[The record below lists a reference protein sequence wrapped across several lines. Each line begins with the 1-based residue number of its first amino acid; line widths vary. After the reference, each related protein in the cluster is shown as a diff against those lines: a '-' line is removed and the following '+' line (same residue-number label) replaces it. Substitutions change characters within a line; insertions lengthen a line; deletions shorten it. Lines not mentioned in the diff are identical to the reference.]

1 MAKKDGKNKSN
12 KKGKGGDNVENVDE
26 LLLSGTEVENNG
38 DNKIE
43 VSDENETST
52 ENVVVDFDGN
62 QLPEATL
69 NVAEAVKE
77 IETDGKKDKKEK
89 NVEVTKSSQKPKD
102 DTKASEK
109 TEENVSSEEISPDD
123 IKMIVDKIVSSM
135 GIDPSNIPNV
145 KIDQTQKTNFL
156 KLFEEKMVSVE
167 LDNKTKKVLSCVM
180 PKLLDTG
187 GVIALTVNLITASS
201 EDIIKIFKKD
211 IDPVYKPLLD
221 NITFVPSRGTDIV
234 INSIVSAL
242 SNAVPDN
249 STDLQERLLNK
260 IGFTNKRVAKYL
272 EKNPERE
279 EDMNKFLDVLTDL
292 VTFAEDPVQ
301 VINSITKNMC
311 NDGFP
316 SEFIFAT
323 KVGL

>member
-38 DNKIE
+38 DKKVE
-43 VSDENETST
+43 VSDKNETST

-89 NVEVTKSSQKPKD
+89 KEKNDSSQKPKD

-109 TEENVSSEEISPDD
+109 TEENVSSEEIEISPED
-123 IKMIVDKIVSSM
+123 IKTIVDKIVSSM
-135 GIDPSNIPNV
+135 GIDPSNIPNA

-187 GVIALTVNLITASS
+187 VIALTVDLITASS
-201 EDIIKIFKKD
+201 EDIIKIVKKD

-221 NITFVPSRGTDIV
+221 NITFVPSRGMDIV
-234 INSIVSAL
+234 INSMMSAF

-260 IGFTNKRVAKYL
+260 IGFTNKRVGKYL

>member
-1 MAKKDGKNKSN
+1 MAKNKTN
-12 KKGKGGDNVENVDE
+12 KKGNKKEGNINVENMDD
-26 LLLSGTEVENNG
+26 LLLSGIEENTGDTQTDATEEN
-38 DNKIE
+38 I
-43 VSDENETST
+43 
-52 ENVVVDFDGN
+52 VVDFDGN
-62 QLPEATL
+62 QLPAATL

-77 IETDGKKDKKEK
+77 VETDNKKDKKEK
-89 NVEVTKSSQKPKD
+89 KEKNDSSQKTEDNKK
-102 DTKASEK
+102 KASEK
-109 TEENVSSEEISPDD
+109 TEENVSSEEIEISPED
-123 IKMIVDKIVSSM
+123 IKTLVDKIVSSM

-187 GVIALTVNLITASS
+187 VIALTVDLITASS
-201 EDIIKIFKKD
+201 EDIIKIVKKD

-221 NITFVPSRGTDIV
+221 NITFVPSRGMDIL
-234 INSIVSAL
+234 INSMMSAF

-260 IGFTNKRVAKYL
+260 IGFTNKRVGKYL